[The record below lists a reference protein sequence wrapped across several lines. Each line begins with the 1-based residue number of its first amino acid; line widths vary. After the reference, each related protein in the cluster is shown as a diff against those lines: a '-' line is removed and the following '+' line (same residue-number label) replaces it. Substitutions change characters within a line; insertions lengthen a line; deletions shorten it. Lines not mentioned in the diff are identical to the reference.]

1 MKQIKMNEKQ
11 VNSSKLL
18 YIFAK
23 FSTTDMKLST
33 DLQGRLRN
41 ISLPLQDSLLPLFEA
56 VVNSIH
62 AIDERKGLDKN
73 FTIDDARIAIS
84 IIRDGDTMDSS
95 IKGEL
100 VGFKITDNGVGFT
113 QENYESFQTLD
124 STYKIDKGCKGIGR
138 LLWLKE
144 FSYVEVNSIYS
155 EANKKRK
162 RTFRFSIHPH
172 SSDTEL
178 DVEIDNSSELTTT
191 VSLLEIDKK
200 YQKIIPKKTETIAK
214 ALLEHCLWYFIRE
227 GGAPIIT
234 IEDGND
240 ACKLNAMFDEFMAK
254 KSDIEEFKIK
264 GQKFFLTHVK
274 YQGNTDK
281 KNSILYS
288 ANDRLV
294 MSESVKNIPGLFGTM
309 SDESGDF
316 YYLCFV
322 DSPYL
327 GDHVSQERNRFDI
340 PEEDSSGLFND
351 EITFSE
357 IRQAVTEKIKVYL
370 RQYLTENCNKGRETL
385 ENFVTKEA
393 PRYRNIL
400 KRLSDDEKVVNPN
413 ISKKELDRMLHAHYS
428 ALEDEII
435 AEGHDLMKPG
445 NIDDIDTYSAKLEEY
460 LSKVTDIKQSDL
472 ANYVAHRKVVID
484 LLEKALEKDDN
495 GKYVREN
502 VVHKL
507 IMPMIA
513 TSDDVQRTEDVNLWL
528 IDDRLTFHNYLASDK
543 TISSMPITSDTSNK
557 EPDILSLNA
566 YDNPMFFNEKQ
577 SIPFASLTI
586 IELKRPMRD
595 DASDEKPKSPIAQVL
610 DYLDR
615 IRKGKVTTANGRP
628 ISNAS
633 SLPAFCYIICDLTQS
648 IIDLCEEQDMRK
660 AYDGLSYYK
669 HHEVKNAYIEVISF
683 DKLLQGAKERNKAFF
698 DKLGLPT
705 T

>member
-1 MKQIKMNEKQ
+1 MKQMKMYEKQ
-11 VNSSKLL
+11 MNSSREFDN
-18 YIFAK
+18 FAK
-23 FSTTDMKLST
+23 SSITDMKLST

-62 AIDERKGLDKN
+62 AIDERKDIDEN
-73 FTIDDARIAIS
+73 FTIEDARIAIK
-84 IIRDGDTMDSS
+84 IVRDGDTMDSS
-95 IKGEL
+95 IKGDL
-100 VGFKITDNGVGFT
+100 VGFTIKDNGVGFT
-113 QENYESFQTLD
+113 RENYESFQTLD
-124 STYKIDKGCKGIGR
+124 STYKIEKGCKGIGR

-144 FSYVEVNSIYS
+144 FSYVDVNSVYYES
-155 EANKKRK
+155 SQKRK
-162 RTFRFSIHPH
+162 RTFRFSINSN
-172 SSDTEL
+172 SSDTES
-178 DVEIDNSSELTTT
+178 DIAIDNSAELITT
-191 VSLLEIDKK
+191 VSLRGIDNK
-200 YQKIIPKKTETIAK
+200 YQKVIPKKIDTIAK
-214 ALLEHCLWYFIRE
+214 LLLEHCLWYFIRE

-240 ACKLNAMFDEFMAK
+240 ACKLNVMFDDFMAK
-254 KSDIEEFKIK
+254 KSDIEEFEIK

-294 MSESVKNIPGLFGTM
+294 MSEAVKNIPGLFGTM
-309 SDESGDF
+309 SDEYGDF

-322 DSPYL
+322 ESSYL

-340 PEEDSSGLFND
+340 PEENNSGLFKD

-357 IRQAVTEKIKVYL
+357 IRQAVTEKIKDYL
-370 RQYLTENCNKGRETL
+370 KQYLTENCNKGRETL
-385 ENFVTKEA
+385 ENFVNKEA

-400 KRLSDDEKVVNPN
+400 KRLSDDEKVVNPSS
-413 ISKKELDRMLHAHYS
+413 SKKELDRILHAHYS
-428 ALEDEII
+428 ALEDEMI
-435 AEGHDLMKPG
+435 AEGHDLMKPD

-472 ANYVAHRKVVID
+472 ANYVSHRKVVID
-484 LLEKALEKDDN
+484 LLEKALEKNDD

-507 IMPMIA
+507 IIPMIA
-513 TSDDVQRTEDVNLWL
+513 TSDDVQKAEDANLWL

-566 YDNPMFFNEKQ
+566 YNNPMLFNEKQ
-577 SIPFASLTI
+577 SNPFASLTI

-595 DASDEKPKSPIAQVL
+595 DASEEKSKSPIAQVL

-615 IRKGKVTTANGRP
+615 IRKGNVTTANGRP
-628 ISNAS
+628 IGNAS

-648 IIDLCEEQDMRK
+648 MINLCEEQDMRK

>member
-1 MKQIKMNEKQ
+1 
-11 VNSSKLL
+11 
-18 YIFAK
+18 
-23 FSTTDMKLST
+23 MKLST
-33 DLQGRLRN
+33 DLHGRLRN

-62 AIDERKGLDKN
+62 AIDERKAHDN
-73 FTIDDARIAIS
+73 SFAVENSRITITIVRE
-84 IIRDGDTMDSS
+84 GDTMDSS
-95 IKGEL
+95 LKGDL

-113 QENYESFQTLD
+113 QENYKSFQTLD
-124 STYKIDKGCKGIGR
+124 STYKLDKGCKGIGR

-144 FSYVEVNSIYS
+144 FSYVDVNSIYS
-155 EANKKRK
+155 ESNNKRR
-162 RTFRFSIHPH
+162 RTFRFSINSNSN
-172 SSDTEL
+172 SSDSES
-178 DVEIDNSSELTTT
+178 DVAIDKSSELSTT
-191 VSLLEIDKK
+191 VSLLGIDKK
-200 YQKIIPKKTETIAK
+200 YQRIIPKKTDTIAK

-240 ACKLNAMFDEFMAK
+240 ACKLNVLFDDFMAK
-254 KSDIEEFKIK
+254 KSDVEEFEIK

-294 MSESVKNIPGLFGTM
+294 MSEAVKNIPGLFGTM

-322 DSPYL
+322 KSPYL

-340 PEEDSSGLFND
+340 PEEYSSGLFND

-357 IRQAVTEKIKVYL
+357 IRQAITDRIKVYL
-370 RQYLTENCNKGRETL
+370 KQYLIENCNKGRETL
-385 ENFVTKEA
+385 ENFVYKEA

-400 KRLSDDEKVVNPN
+400 KRLSDDEMAVNPN

-428 ALEDEII
+428 ALEDEMI
-435 AEGHDLMKPG
+435 AEGHDLMKPS
-445 NIDDIDTYSAKLEEY
+445 NIDDIDSYSAKLEDY

-472 ANYVAHRKVVID
+472 ANYISHRKVVID
-484 LLEKALEKDDN
+484 LLEKALEKDQN

-513 TSDDVQRTEDVNLWL
+513 TSDDVQKIEDANLWL

-543 TISSMPITSDTSNK
+543 TISSMPFTSDNSNK

-566 YDNPMFFNEKQ
+566 YDNPMFFNEKPAN
-577 SIPFASLTI
+577 PFASLTI
-586 IELKRPMRD
+586 IELKRPMRN
-595 DASDEKPKSPIAQVL
+595 DASEEKSKNPISQVL
-610 DYLDR
+610 EYLDR
-615 IRKGKVTTANGRP
+615 LRKGDVKTANGRP

-633 SLPAFCYIICDLTQS
+633 SIPAFCYIICDLTQRM
-648 IIDLCEEQDMRK
+648 IDLCDEQDFK
-660 AYDGLSYYK
+660 IAYDGLSYYK
-669 HHEVKNAYIEVISF
+669 HHENKNAYIEVISF

-698 DKLGLPT
+698 DKLGFPT

>member
-1 MKQIKMNEKQ
+1 MKQMKMNEKQ
-11 VNSSKLL
+11 MNSS
-18 YIFAK
+18 IDNFAK
-23 FSTTDMKLST
+23 SSITDMKLST

-62 AIDERKGLDKN
+62 AIDERKDIDEN
-73 FTIDDARIAIS
+73 FTIEDARIAIK
-84 IIRDGDTMDSS
+84 IVRDGDTMDSS
-95 IKGEL
+95 IKGDL
-100 VGFKITDNGVGFT
+100 VGFTIEDNGVGFT
-113 QENYESFQTLD
+113 RENYESFQTLD
-124 STYKIDKGCKGIGR
+124 STYKIEKGCKGIGR

-144 FSYVEVNSIYS
+144 FSYVDVNSVYYES
-155 EANKKRK
+155 SQKRK
-162 RTFRFSIHPH
+162 RTFRFSINSN
-172 SSDTEL
+172 SSDTES
-178 DVEIDNSSELTTT
+178 DIAIENSAELITT
-191 VSLLEIDKK
+191 VSLRGIDNK
-200 YQKIIPKKTETIAK
+200 YQKVIPKKTDTIAK
-214 ALLEHCLWYFIRE
+214 LLLEHCLWYFIRE

-240 ACKLNAMFDEFMAK
+240 ACKLNVMFDDFMAK
-254 KSDIEEFKIK
+254 KSDIEEFEIK

-294 MSESVKNIPGLFGTM
+294 MSEAVKNIPGLFGTM

-322 DSPYL
+322 ESSYL

-340 PEEDSSGLFND
+340 PEEDNSGLFKD

-357 IRQAVTEKIKVYL
+357 IRQAVTEKIKDYL
-370 RQYLTENCNKGRETL
+370 KQYLTENCNKGRETL
-385 ENFVTKEA
+385 ENFVNKEA

-400 KRLSDDEKVVNPN
+400 KRLSDDEKVVNPSS
-413 ISKKELDRMLHAHYS
+413 SKKELDRILHAHYS
-428 ALEDEII
+428 ALEDEMI
-435 AEGHDLMKPG
+435 AEGHDLMKPD

-472 ANYVAHRKVVID
+472 ANYVSHRKVVID
-484 LLEKALEKDDN
+484 LLEKALEKNDD

-513 TSDDVQRTEDVNLWL
+513 TSDDVQKAEDANLWL

-557 EPDILSLNA
+557 EP
-566 YDNPMFFNEKQ
+566 
-577 SIPFASLTI
+577 
-586 IELKRPMRD
+586 
-595 DASDEKPKSPIAQVL
+595 V
-610 DYLDR
+610 
-615 IRKGKVTTANGRP
+615 
-628 ISNAS
+628 
-633 SLPAFCYIICDLTQS
+633 
-648 IIDLCEEQDMRK
+648 
-660 AYDGLSYYK
+660 
-669 HHEVKNAYIEVISF
+669 
-683 DKLLQGAKERNKAFF
+683 
-698 DKLGLPT
+698 
-705 T
+705 